1 MMDYILSNS
10 HRAIFICKL
19 IAKTGFNIGQC
30 QGTSVYRPYT
40 RNLCCPAFASQSNS
54 QITIQHSSYDGIAP
68 VKVNQN
74 DIIFPASFLP
84 SQYLLES

>member
-1 MMDYILSNS
+1 MMMDYILSNS

-40 RNLCCPAFASQSNS
+40 RNLCCPAFASQSTS
-54 QITIQHSSYDGIAP
+54 QYNTNQHSEHQNT
-68 VKVNQN
+68 VK
-74 DIIFPASFLP
+74 
-84 SQYLLES
+84 SQTLELSTAESSPKVI